1 MKELGR
7 SWSAGLLLPLYRQG
21 NWPQCGSHWSE
32 PSQPVSQPPG
42 LKSMKRRPFLYWL
55 LPREGP
61 LRPAEEEV
69 GDDFQCL
76 ENTNV
81 PVLTTPSILLAGP
94 SFRCP
99 LGGTP
104 GSPSITI
111 SLYFRDTQLVYP
123 KMTNTA
129 SSVTVSA
136 AADSPVCRC
145 TKA

>member
-1 MKELGR
+1 M
-7 SWSAGLLLPLYRQG
+7 
-21 NWPQCGSHWSE
+21 N
-32 PSQPVSQPPG
+32 
-42 LKSMKRRPFLYWL
+42 RRPFLYWL

-81 PVLTTPSILLAGP
+81 PVLTTPQPLPGS
-94 SFRCP
+94 SFLCP
-99 LGGTP
+99 LGSTP
-104 GSPSITI
+104 GSPSIMI

-129 SSVTVSA
+129 SSVTVPA